1 MINYATEA
9 HPTLYKARLY
19 RSRLEARWAVFFDLM
34 GWRFEYEPLDLGLWS
49 PDFLLHGLEV
59 PILCEVKPI
68 DAIDA
73 DVCAKMAC
81 AAEEAQFRGE
91 LLLLGATPDIGGTD
105 GWLGWLDDAYS
116 CWLLGQELPP
126 SREPPFGYGGFE
138 PCWVVQ
144 APDGRI
150 DFCHSRNSFCGRMT
164 GAHDGDHYVR
174 SDYIPEIAGM
184 WARAGNLTQWK
195 PRR

>member
-116 CWLLGQELPP
+116 CWLLGPARLGAIQPLLRLHLHHASRRQSALHTRHAP
-126 SREPPFGYGGFE
+126 S
-138 PCWVVQ
+138 V
-144 APDGRI
+144 
-150 DFCHSRNSFCGRMT
+150 
-164 GAHDGDHYVR
+164 
-174 SDYIPEIAGM
+174 
-184 WARAGNLTQWK
+184 
-195 PRR
+195 